1 MLATMQH
8 RGPNESGIYIDS
20 SIGLAHARLSIIG
33 LDSGT
38 QPIGNEDGRLWIVYN
53 GEAFNYP
60 ELKAGLVEKGHVFTT
75 DTDTEVVLHLYEE
88 LGPACLDE
96 INGQFAFAIW
106 DSIKKELFLA
116 RDRVGIRPLYY
127 CRFNGRFNFASEV
140 KTLFADH
147 RVQREINPKALHQ
160 VFTCWSPLSPST
172 PFQGVYELPP
182 AHFMTVTA
190 DRTEFHRYWHIPGAT
205 SNKNDSWTFED
216 AIEELSALIAD
227 AIRLRLRADVPVG
240 AYLSGGLDSSYIT
253 ALIAQRFQNRLCTF
267 SLGFQEEAFDE
278 TVHQEEMIR
287 FLGTT
292 HRRIGIDNT
301 DIRAELPEVIWHCE
315 KPLLR
320 TAPVPLFN
328 LSRLARDS
336 GFRVVL
342 TGEGA
347 DEVFAGYHIFKESK
361 VRRFW
366 GKRPDSKCRPM
377 LIEKLYPYVFK
388 QAARSRQFLY
398 KFYSVSPE
406 ELDDPLFSHTIRWK
420 NTGKNVSFFSD
431 DVLSDVAD
439 YHPVQEVADHLPP
452 DFTARDPLSKAQF
465 LEMTIFLSN
474 YLLSSQGDRV
484 AMAHSLETRMPYLD
498 HRLIDFAFRLPS
510 KWKLN
515 GMDEKHILKKAAAS
529 VLPGRICRRPKQPYR
544 APIVEP
550 FLDHE
555 QDDYVE
561 ALLSERGLR
570 QAGLF
575 NEKKV
580 SGLIRRIRNTDSKRI
595 GEPQQMAFIGIL
607 TTQLLQHRF
616 VQNDPSAVKPKVEP
630 AKVIRKG

>member
-1 MLATMQH
+1 
-8 RGPNESGIYIDS
+8 
-20 SIGLAHARLSIIG
+20 
-33 LDSGT
+33 
-38 QPIGNEDGRLWIVYN
+38 
-53 GEAFNYP
+53 
-60 ELKAGLVEKGHVFTT
+60 
-75 DTDTEVVLHLYEE
+75 
-88 LGPACLDE
+88 
-96 INGQFAFAIW
+96 
-106 DSIKKELFLA
+106 
-116 RDRVGIRPLYY
+116 
-127 CRFNGRFNFASEV
+127 
-140 KTLFADH
+140 
-147 RVQREINPKALHQ
+147 
-160 VFTCWSPLSPST
+160 
-172 PFQGVYELPP
+172 
-182 AHFMTVTA
+182 MTVTA